1 MLKTTDLLRRAAI
14 LSLGL
19 ALSHAPARADTF
31 NVTLTPTT
39 GTEGGTGT
47 FTFNGP
53 ITGTLFTFGTQ
64 YSGPNL
70 LTALSF
76 TFVEGTK
83 SYTFDLTNKTGNAY
97 GQFLNGSLY
106 DLTYAGTLV
115 NHRSPARPFSRGE
128 RIAIPIRGHLQRGL

>member
-1 MLKTTDLLRRAAI
+1 MLKITDLLKRAAI

-31 NVTLTPTT
+31 NVTFTPTS
-39 GTEGGTGT
+39 GTEGGTGS

-64 YSGPNL
+64 YSGASL
-70 LTALSF
+70 LTAMSF

-83 SYTFDLTNKTGNAY
+83 SYTLHFMNKTGNAY

-106 DLTYAGTLV
+106 DLSY
-115 NHRSPARPFSRGE
+115 
-128 RIAIPIRGHLQRGL
+128 Q